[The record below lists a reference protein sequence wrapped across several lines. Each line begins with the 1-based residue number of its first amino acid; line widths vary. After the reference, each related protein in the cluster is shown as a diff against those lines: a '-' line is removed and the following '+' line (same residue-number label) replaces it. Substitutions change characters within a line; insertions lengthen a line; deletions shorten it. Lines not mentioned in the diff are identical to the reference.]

1 MAQEIELKF
10 IVNHSAVEA
19 LRDHLNTLD
28 GEHHDPV
35 QLLNIYYE
43 TPDNWLR
50 GHDMGLRIRGENG
63 RYEMTM
69 KVAGRVTGGLHQRP
83 EYNVA
88 LSAPTLDLAQLPTEV
103 WPNGELPAD
112 LASRVQPLFSTDFYR
127 EKWLVE
133 VDGSQIEIALDQGE
147 VKAGEFAEPICEL
160 ELELLSG
167 DMRAVLKLA
176 NQLVSQTGLRQGS
189 LSKAARGYHLAQGN
203 PAREIKPTTILHV
216 AAKADVEQGLE
227 AALELALAQWQ
238 YHEELWVR
246 GNDAAKEQVLAAIGL
261 VRHTLML
268 FGGIVPRKASTHLRD
283 LLTQCEATIASA
295 VSAVTAVYSTE
306 TAMAKLALT
315 EWLVSK
321 AWQPFLDAK
330 AQSKMSDSFKRF
342 ADIHLSRHAAELKSV
357 FCQPL
362 GDRYRDQLPRLTRDI
377 DSILLLAGYYDP
389 VVAQDWL
396 ENWQGC
402 VTLLRPGN
410 ALKLNISVM
419 RQTIRNRSGC
429 TAENVNQARIKS
441 LMKPLSSPLQQYWQ
455 TVVERLPEPL
465 AEESLS
471 AQAKSVLTFSDFVQ
485 DSVIAHPEWLTE
497 LESQPPQADE
507 WQHYAAWLQEALS
520 NVSDEAGLMRELRL
534 FRRRIMVRIA
544 WAQTLALVT
553 EESILQQLS
562 HLAET
567 LIVAARDWLYD
578 ACCREWG
585 TPCNAQGEAQPLLI
599 LGMGKLGGGELN
611 FSSDIDLIF
620 AWPEHGCTQ
629 GGRRELDNA
638 QFFTRMGQRL
648 IKVLDQPTQD
658 GFVYRVD
665 MRLRPFGESGPLVL
679 SFAALEDYYQEQ
691 GRDWERYA
699 MVKARIMGDSDGV
712 YANELRA
719 MLRPFVFRRYI
730 DFSVI
735 QSLRNMKGMIAR
747 EVRRRGLTDN
757 IKLGAGGIREIEF
770 IVQVFQ
776 LIRGGREPSLQSRAL
791 LPTLSAIAALH
802 LLSEN
807 DAEQLR
813 VAYLFLRRL
822 ENLLQSINDEQTQ
835 TLPSD
840 ELTRARLAW
849 AMDFADWPQ
858 LTGVLTAHM
867 ANVRRVFN
875 ELIGDDESET
885 QEESL
890 SEQWRELWQDALQ
903 EDDTTPVLAHLS
915 EDERKQ
921 VLMLIADFRK
931 ELDKRTIGPRGR
943 QVLDHLMPHLL
954 SDVCAREDAAVT
966 LSRIT
971 ALLVG
976 IVTRTTYLE
985 LLSEFPAALKH
996 LISLCAASP
1005 MIASQLARYPLLL
1018 DELLDPNTLYQPT
1031 ATDAYRDELRQ
1042 YLLRVPED
1050 DEEQQLEALRQFKQ
1064 AQLLRIAAADIAGTL
1079 PVMKVS
1085 DHLTWLAEAMIDAVV
1100 QQAWVQMVARYGK
1113 PNHLNERE
1121 GRGFAVVGYGKL
1133 GGWELGYSSDLDLIF
1148 LHDCPMDAMTDG
1160 EREIDGR
1167 QFYLRLAQ
1175 RIMHLFSTRTSSGI
1189 LYEVDARL
1197 RPSGAAG
1204 MLVTSAEAF
1213 ADYQKNEAWTW
1224 EHQALV
1230 RARVVYGDPQLTAH
1244 FDAVRRE
1251 IMTLPREGKTLQTE
1265 VREMREKMRAHLGNK
1280 HRDRFDIKADEG
1292 GITDIEFITQYLVLR
1307 YAHEKPK
1314 LTRWSD
1320 NVRILELLAQNDIME
1335 EQEAMALTRAYTTLR
1350 DELHHLALQ
1359 ELPGHVSEDCF
1370 TAERELVRASWQKWL
1385 VEE

>member
-1 MAQEIELKF
+1 
-10 IVNHSAVEA
+10 
-19 LRDHLNTLD
+19 
-28 GEHHDPV
+28 
-35 QLLNIYYE
+35 
-43 TPDNWLR
+43 
-50 GHDMGLRIRGENG
+50 
-63 RYEMTM
+63 M
-69 KVAGRVTGGLHQRP
+69 K
-83 EYNVA
+83 
-88 LSAPTLDLAQLPTEV
+88 S
-103 WPNGELPAD
+103 
-112 LASRVQPLFSTDFYR
+112 
-127 EKWLVE
+127 
-133 VDGSQIEIALDQGE
+133 
-147 VKAGEFAEPICEL
+147 
-160 ELELLSG
+160 
-167 DMRAVLKLA
+167 
-176 NQLVSQTGLRQGS
+176 
-189 LSKAARGYHLAQGN
+189 
-203 PAREIKPTTILHV
+203 
-216 AAKADVEQGLE
+216 
-227 AALELALAQWQ
+227 
-238 YHEELWVR
+238 
-246 GNDAAKEQVLAAIGL
+246 
-261 VRHTLML
+261 
-268 FGGIVPRKASTHLRD
+268 
-283 LLTQCEATIASA
+283 
-295 VSAVTAVYSTE
+295 
-306 TAMAKLALT
+306 
-315 EWLVSK
+315 
-321 AWQPFLDAK
+321 
-330 AQSKMSDSFKRF
+330 
-342 ADIHLSRHAAELKSV
+342 
-357 FCQPL
+357 
-362 GDRYRDQLPRLTRDI
+362 
-377 DSILLLAGYYDP
+377 
-389 VVAQDWL
+389 
-396 ENWQGC
+396 
-402 VTLLRPGN
+402 
-410 ALKLNISVM
+410 
-419 RQTIRNRSGC
+419 
-429 TAENVNQARIKS
+429 
-441 LMKPLSSPLQQYWQ
+441 LSSPLQQYWP
-455 TVVERLPEPL
+455 TVVERLPASLPET
-465 AEESLS
+465 ELS
-471 AQAKSVLTFSDFVQ
+471 AQAKSVLTLSDFVQ
-485 DSVIAHPEWLTE
+485 DGVIAHPHWLAE
-497 LESQPPQADE
+497 LESVPPQADE
-507 WQHYAAWLQEALS
+507 WQQYGEWLQAALATV
-520 NVSDEAGLMRELRL
+520 NDEATLMHELRL
-534 FRRRIMVRIA
+534 FRRRVMVRIA
-544 WAQTLALVT
+544 WAQALSLVEDT
-553 EESILQQLS
+553 DILQQLS

-567 LIVAARDWLYD
+567 LIVSARDWLYD

-585 TPCNAQGEAQPLLI
+585 TPCSQEGIPQPLLI

-620 AWPEHGCTQ
+620 AWPEHGSTQ

-665 MRLRPFGESGPLVL
+665 MRLRPFGDSGPLVL

-699 MVKARIMGDSDGV
+699 MVKARIMGETDGRYV
-712 YANELRA
+712 EELRA

-747 EVRRRGLTDN
+747 EVRRRGLKDN

-776 LIRGGREPSLQSRAL
+776 LIRGGREPSLQSRSL
-791 LPTLSAIAALH
+791 LPTLRAIAALH
-802 LLSEN
+802 LLPEN

-813 VAYLFLRRL
+813 QAYLFLRRL

-835 TLPSD
+835 TLPGD
-840 ELTRARLAW
+840 ELNRARLAW
-849 AMDFADWPQ
+849 GMNADDWQQ
-858 LTGVLTAHM
+858 LTETLEGHM

-875 ELIGDDESET
+875 ELIGDDETET
-885 QEESL
+885 QEDAL

-903 EDDTTPVLAHLS
+903 EDDTPPVLAHLT
-915 EDERKQ
+915 DDDRMR
-921 VLMLIADFRK
+921 VLALIADFRK

-954 SDVCAREDAAVT
+954 SDVCTRQDAFLP

-971 ALLVG
+971 PLLVG

-985 LLSEFPAALKH
+985 LLSEFPGALKH

-1005 MIASQLARYPLLL
+1005 MVASQLARYPLLL

-1064 AQLLRIAAADIAGTL
+1064 TQLLRIAAADIAGTL

-1100 QQAWVQMVARYGK
+1100 QQAWLQMVARYGQ
-1113 PNHLNERE
+1113 PTHLAERD

-1148 LHDCPMDAMTDG
+1148 LHDCPVDVMTDG
-1160 EREIDGR
+1160 DREIDGR

-1204 MLVTSAEAF
+1204 MLVTSTESF

-1230 RARVVYGDPQLTAH
+1230 RARVVYGDPQLTSQ
-1244 FDAVRRE
+1244 FDTVRRD
-1251 IMTLPREGKTLQTE
+1251 IMTLPRDGKTLQTE

-1307 YAHEKPK
+1307 YAHDKPK

-1320 NVRILELLAQNDIME
+1320 NVRILELLAQNDIMD
-1335 EQEAMALTRAYTTLR
+1335 EQEAMALTHAYTTLR

-1359 ELPGHVSEDCF
+1359 EQPGHVAQTCF
-1370 TAERELVRASWQKWL
+1370 EAERTQVGASWQKWL
-1385 VEE
+1385 VA

>member
-1 MAQEIELKF
+1 
-10 IVNHSAVEA
+10 
-19 LRDHLNTLD
+19 
-28 GEHHDPV
+28 
-35 QLLNIYYE
+35 
-43 TPDNWLR
+43 
-50 GHDMGLRIRGENG
+50 
-63 RYEMTM
+63 
-69 KVAGRVTGGLHQRP
+69 
-83 EYNVA
+83 
-88 LSAPTLDLAQLPTEV
+88 
-103 WPNGELPAD
+103 
-112 LASRVQPLFSTDFYR
+112 
-127 EKWLVE
+127 
-133 VDGSQIEIALDQGE
+133 
-147 VKAGEFAEPICEL
+147 
-160 ELELLSG
+160 
-167 DMRAVLKLA
+167 
-176 NQLVSQTGLRQGS
+176 
-189 LSKAARGYHLAQGN
+189 
-203 PAREIKPTTILHV
+203 
-216 AAKADVEQGLE
+216 
-227 AALELALAQWQ
+227 
-238 YHEELWVR
+238 
-246 GNDAAKEQVLAAIGL
+246 
-261 VRHTLML
+261 
-268 FGGIVPRKASTHLRD
+268 
-283 LLTQCEATIASA
+283 
-295 VSAVTAVYSTE
+295 
-306 TAMAKLALT
+306 
-315 EWLVSK
+315 
-321 AWQPFLDAK
+321 
-330 AQSKMSDSFKRF
+330 
-342 ADIHLSRHAAELKSV
+342 
-357 FCQPL
+357 
-362 GDRYRDQLPRLTRDI
+362 
-377 DSILLLAGYYDP
+377 
-389 VVAQDWL
+389 
-396 ENWQGC
+396 
-402 VTLLRPGN
+402 
-410 ALKLNISVM
+410 
-419 RQTIRNRSGC
+419 
-429 TAENVNQARIKS
+429 
-441 LMKPLSSPLQQYWQ
+441 MKPLSSPLQQYWQ

-465 AEESLS
+465 AEEPLS

-485 DSVIAHPEWLTE
+485 DSIIAHREWLTE

-562 HLAET
+562 YLAET

-699 MVKARIMGDSDGV
+699 MVKARIMGDSEGV

-776 LIRGGREPSLQSRAL
+776 LIRGGREPSLQSCSL

-840 ELTRARLAW
+840 ELNRARLAW

-858 LTGVLTAHM
+858 LTGALTAHM
-867 ANVRRVFN
+867 NNVRRVFN

-915 EDERKQ
+915 EDDRKQ
-921 VLMLIADFRK
+921 VLTLISDFRK

-976 IVTRTTYLE
+976 IVTRTT
-985 LLSEFPAALKH
+985 
-996 LISLCAASP
+996 
-1005 MIASQLARYPLLL
+1005 
-1018 DELLDPNTLYQPT
+1018 
-1031 ATDAYRDELRQ
+1031 
-1042 YLLRVPED
+1042 
-1050 DEEQQLEALRQFKQ
+1050 
-1064 AQLLRIAAADIAGTL
+1064 
-1079 PVMKVS
+1079 
-1085 DHLTWLAEAMIDAVV
+1085 
-1100 QQAWVQMVARYGK
+1100 
-1113 PNHLNERE
+1113 
-1121 GRGFAVVGYGKL
+1121 
-1133 GGWELGYSSDLDLIF
+1133 
-1148 LHDCPMDAMTDG
+1148 
-1160 EREIDGR
+1160 
-1167 QFYLRLAQ
+1167 
-1175 RIMHLFSTRTSSGI
+1175 
-1189 LYEVDARL
+1189 
-1197 RPSGAAG
+1197 
-1204 MLVTSAEAF
+1204 
-1213 ADYQKNEAWTW
+1213 
-1224 EHQALV
+1224 
-1230 RARVVYGDPQLTAH
+1230 
-1244 FDAVRRE
+1244 
-1251 IMTLPREGKTLQTE
+1251 
-1265 VREMREKMRAHLGNK
+1265 
-1280 HRDRFDIKADEG
+1280 
-1292 GITDIEFITQYLVLR
+1292 
-1307 YAHEKPK
+1307 
-1314 LTRWSD
+1314 
-1320 NVRILELLAQNDIME
+1320 
-1335 EQEAMALTRAYTTLR
+1335 
-1350 DELHHLALQ
+1350 
-1359 ELPGHVSEDCF
+1359 
-1370 TAERELVRASWQKWL
+1370 
-1385 VEE
+1385 

>member
-1 MAQEIELKF
+1 
-10 IVNHSAVEA
+10 
-19 LRDHLNTLD
+19 
-28 GEHHDPV
+28 
-35 QLLNIYYE
+35 
-43 TPDNWLR
+43 
-50 GHDMGLRIRGENG
+50 
-63 RYEMTM
+63 
-69 KVAGRVTGGLHQRP
+69 
-83 EYNVA
+83 
-88 LSAPTLDLAQLPTEV
+88 
-103 WPNGELPAD
+103 
-112 LASRVQPLFSTDFYR
+112 
-127 EKWLVE
+127 
-133 VDGSQIEIALDQGE
+133 
-147 VKAGEFAEPICEL
+147 
-160 ELELLSG
+160 
-167 DMRAVLKLA
+167 
-176 NQLVSQTGLRQGS
+176 
-189 LSKAARGYHLAQGN
+189 
-203 PAREIKPTTILHV
+203 
-216 AAKADVEQGLE
+216 
-227 AALELALAQWQ
+227 
-238 YHEELWVR
+238 
-246 GNDAAKEQVLAAIGL
+246 
-261 VRHTLML
+261 
-268 FGGIVPRKASTHLRD
+268 
-283 LLTQCEATIASA
+283 
-295 VSAVTAVYSTE
+295 
-306 TAMAKLALT
+306 
-315 EWLVSK
+315 
-321 AWQPFLDAK
+321 
-330 AQSKMSDSFKRF
+330 
-342 ADIHLSRHAAELKSV
+342 
-357 FCQPL
+357 
-362 GDRYRDQLPRLTRDI
+362 
-377 DSILLLAGYYDP
+377 
-389 VVAQDWL
+389 
-396 ENWQGC
+396 
-402 VTLLRPGN
+402 
-410 ALKLNISVM
+410 
-419 RQTIRNRSGC
+419 
-429 TAENVNQARIKS
+429 
-441 LMKPLSSPLQQYWQ
+441 MKPLSSPLQQYWQ
-455 TVVERLPEPL
+455 TIAEQLPE
-465 AEESLS
+465 SVS
-471 AQAKSVLTFSDFVQ
+471 GVQAKSVLTFSDFVR
-485 DSVIAHPEWLTE
+485 DSIIAHPHWLTE
-497 LESQPPQADE
+497 LESAPPQADE
-507 WQHYAAWLQEALS
+507 WQQYGEWLQAALATV
-520 NVSDEAGLMRELRL
+520 NDEAALMHELRL
-534 FRRRIMVRIA
+534 FRRRVMVRIA
-544 WAQTLALVT
+544 WAQALSLVDDT
-553 EESILQQLS
+553 DILQQLS

-567 LIVAARDWLYD
+567 LIVSARDWLYD

-585 TPCNAQGEAQPLLI
+585 TPCSQDGIPQPLLI

-620 AWPEHGCTQ
+620 AWPEHGSTQ

-665 MRLRPFGESGPLVL
+665 MRLRPFGDSGPLVL

-699 MVKARIMGDSDGV
+699 MVKARIMGDTDGRYV
-712 YANELRA
+712 DELRA

-747 EVRRRGLTDN
+747 EVRRRGLKDN

-776 LIRGGREPSLQSRAL
+776 LIRGGREPSLQSRSL

-802 LLSEN
+802 LLPEN

-813 VAYLFLRRL
+813 LAYLFLRRL

-835 TLPSD
+835 TLPGD
-840 ELTRARLAW
+840 ELNRARLAW
-849 AMDFADWPQ
+849 GMNAENWSQ
-858 LTGVLTAHM
+858 LMETLEGHM

-875 ELIGDDESET
+875 ELIGDDETDT
-885 QEESL
+885 QEDAL

-903 EDDTTPVLAHLS
+903 EDDTPPVLSHLT
-915 EDERKQ
+915 DDDRLR
-921 VLMLIADFRK
+921 VLALIADFRK

-954 SDVCAREDAAVT
+954 SDVCTRQDASLP

-971 ALLVG
+971 PLLVG

-985 LLSEFPAALKH
+985 LLSEFPGALKH

-1005 MIASQLARYPLLL
+1005 MVASQLARYPLLL

-1064 AQLLRIAAADIAGTL
+1064 TQLLRIAAADIAGTL

-1100 QQAWVQMVARYGK
+1100 QQAWLQMVARYGQ
-1113 PNHLNERE
+1113 PTHLTERE

-1148 LHDCPMDAMTDG
+1148 LHDCPVDVMTDG

-1204 MLVTSAEAF
+1204 MLVTSAESF

-1230 RARVVYGDPQLTAH
+1230 RARVVYGDPQLTSQ
-1244 FDAVRRE
+1244 FDSVRRD
-1251 IMTLPREGKTLQTE
+1251 IMTQPRDGKTLQNE

-1307 YAHEKPK
+1307 YAHDKPK

-1320 NVRILELLAQNDIME
+1320 NVRILELLAQNDIMD
-1335 EQEAMALTRAYTTLR
+1335 EQEAMALTHAYTTLR

-1359 ELPGHVSEDCF
+1359 ELPGHVVQTCF
-1370 TAERELVRASWQKWL
+1370 EAERTLVRASWQKWL

>member
-1 MAQEIELKF
+1 
-10 IVNHSAVEA
+10 
-19 LRDHLNTLD
+19 
-28 GEHHDPV
+28 
-35 QLLNIYYE
+35 
-43 TPDNWLR
+43 
-50 GHDMGLRIRGENG
+50 
-63 RYEMTM
+63 
-69 KVAGRVTGGLHQRP
+69 
-83 EYNVA
+83 
-88 LSAPTLDLAQLPTEV
+88 
-103 WPNGELPAD
+103 
-112 LASRVQPLFSTDFYR
+112 
-127 EKWLVE
+127 
-133 VDGSQIEIALDQGE
+133 
-147 VKAGEFAEPICEL
+147 
-160 ELELLSG
+160 
-167 DMRAVLKLA
+167 
-176 NQLVSQTGLRQGS
+176 
-189 LSKAARGYHLAQGN
+189 
-203 PAREIKPTTILHV
+203 
-216 AAKADVEQGLE
+216 
-227 AALELALAQWQ
+227 
-238 YHEELWVR
+238 
-246 GNDAAKEQVLAAIGL
+246 
-261 VRHTLML
+261 
-268 FGGIVPRKASTHLRD
+268 
-283 LLTQCEATIASA
+283 
-295 VSAVTAVYSTE
+295 
-306 TAMAKLALT
+306 
-315 EWLVSK
+315 
-321 AWQPFLDAK
+321 
-330 AQSKMSDSFKRF
+330 
-342 ADIHLSRHAAELKSV
+342 
-357 FCQPL
+357 
-362 GDRYRDQLPRLTRDI
+362 
-377 DSILLLAGYYDP
+377 
-389 VVAQDWL
+389 
-396 ENWQGC
+396 
-402 VTLLRPGN
+402 
-410 ALKLNISVM
+410 
-419 RQTIRNRSGC
+419 
-429 TAENVNQARIKS
+429 
-441 LMKPLSSPLQQYWQ
+441 MKPLSSPLQQYWQ

-497 LESQPPQADE
+497 LESQSPQADE

-776 LIRGGREPSLQSRAL
+776 LIRGGREPSLQSRSL
-791 LPTLSAIAALH
+791 LPTLSTIAALH

-840 ELTRARLAW
+840 ELNRARLAW

-858 LTGVLTAHM
+858 LTGALTRHM
-867 ANVRRVFN
+867 TNVRRVFN

-915 EDERKQ
+915 ED
-921 VLMLIADFRK
+921 
-931 ELDKRTIGPRGR
+931 
-943 QVLDHLMPHLL
+943 
-954 SDVCAREDAAVT
+954 
-966 LSRIT
+966 
-971 ALLVG
+971 
-976 IVTRTTYLE
+976 
-985 LLSEFPAALKH
+985 
-996 LISLCAASP
+996 
-1005 MIASQLARYPLLL
+1005 
-1018 DELLDPNTLYQPT
+1018 
-1031 ATDAYRDELRQ
+1031 
-1042 YLLRVPED
+1042 
-1050 DEEQQLEALRQFKQ
+1050 
-1064 AQLLRIAAADIAGTL
+1064 
-1079 PVMKVS
+1079 
-1085 DHLTWLAEAMIDAVV
+1085 
-1100 QQAWVQMVARYGK
+1100 
-1113 PNHLNERE
+1113 
-1121 GRGFAVVGYGKL
+1121 
-1133 GGWELGYSSDLDLIF
+1133 
-1148 LHDCPMDAMTDG
+1148 
-1160 EREIDGR
+1160 
-1167 QFYLRLAQ
+1167 
-1175 RIMHLFSTRTSSGI
+1175 
-1189 LYEVDARL
+1189 
-1197 RPSGAAG
+1197 
-1204 MLVTSAEAF
+1204 
-1213 ADYQKNEAWTW
+1213 
-1224 EHQALV
+1224 
-1230 RARVVYGDPQLTAH
+1230 
-1244 FDAVRRE
+1244 
-1251 IMTLPREGKTLQTE
+1251 
-1265 VREMREKMRAHLGNK
+1265 
-1280 HRDRFDIKADEG
+1280 DR
-1292 GITDIEFITQYLVLR
+1292 
-1307 YAHEKPK
+1307 
-1314 LTRWSD
+1314 
-1320 NVRILELLAQNDIME
+1320 
-1335 EQEAMALTRAYTTLR
+1335 
-1350 DELHHLALQ
+1350 
-1359 ELPGHVSEDCF
+1359 
-1370 TAERELVRASWQKWL
+1370 
-1385 VEE
+1385 

>member
-1 MAQEIELKF
+1 
-10 IVNHSAVEA
+10 
-19 LRDHLNTLD
+19 
-28 GEHHDPV
+28 
-35 QLLNIYYE
+35 
-43 TPDNWLR
+43 
-50 GHDMGLRIRGENG
+50 
-63 RYEMTM
+63 
-69 KVAGRVTGGLHQRP
+69 
-83 EYNVA
+83 
-88 LSAPTLDLAQLPTEV
+88 
-103 WPNGELPAD
+103 
-112 LASRVQPLFSTDFYR
+112 
-127 EKWLVE
+127 
-133 VDGSQIEIALDQGE
+133 
-147 VKAGEFAEPICEL
+147 
-160 ELELLSG
+160 
-167 DMRAVLKLA
+167 
-176 NQLVSQTGLRQGS
+176 
-189 LSKAARGYHLAQGN
+189 
-203 PAREIKPTTILHV
+203 
-216 AAKADVEQGLE
+216 
-227 AALELALAQWQ
+227 
-238 YHEELWVR
+238 
-246 GNDAAKEQVLAAIGL
+246 
-261 VRHTLML
+261 
-268 FGGIVPRKASTHLRD
+268 
-283 LLTQCEATIASA
+283 
-295 VSAVTAVYSTE
+295 
-306 TAMAKLALT
+306 
-315 EWLVSK
+315 
-321 AWQPFLDAK
+321 
-330 AQSKMSDSFKRF
+330 
-342 ADIHLSRHAAELKSV
+342 
-357 FCQPL
+357 
-362 GDRYRDQLPRLTRDI
+362 
-377 DSILLLAGYYDP
+377 
-389 VVAQDWL
+389 
-396 ENWQGC
+396 
-402 VTLLRPGN
+402 
-410 ALKLNISVM
+410 
-419 RQTIRNRSGC
+419 
-429 TAENVNQARIKS
+429 
-441 LMKPLSSPLQQYWQ
+441 MKPLSSPLQQYWQ
-455 TVVERLPEPL
+455 IIAEQLPE
-465 AEESLS
+465 SVS
-471 AQAKSVLTFSDFVQ
+471 GVQAKSVLTFSDFVR
-485 DSVIAHPEWLTE
+485 DSVIAHPHWLTE
-497 LESQPPQADE
+497 LESAPPQADE
-507 WQHYAAWLQEALS
+507 WQQYGEWLQATLATV
-520 NVSDEAGLMRELRL
+520 NDEAALMHALRL
-534 FRRRIMVRIA
+534 FRRRVMVRIA
-544 WAQTLALVT
+544 WAQALSLVDDT
-553 EESILQQLS
+553 DILQQLS

-567 LIVAARDWLYD
+567 LIVGARDWLYD

-585 TPCNAQGEAQPLLI
+585 TPCNQDGISQPLLI

-620 AWPEHGCTQ
+620 AWPEHGSTQ

-665 MRLRPFGESGPLVL
+665 MRLRPFGDSGPLVL

-699 MVKARIMGDSDGV
+699 MVKARIMGDTDGRYV
-712 YANELRA
+712 DELRA

-747 EVRRRGLTDN
+747 EVRRRGLKDN

-776 LIRGGREPSLQSRAL
+776 LIRGGREPSLQSRSL
-791 LPTLSAIAALH
+791 LPTLRAIAVLH
-802 LLSEN
+802 LLPEN

-813 VAYLFLRRL
+813 LAYLFLRRL

-835 TLPSD
+835 TLPGD
-840 ELTRARLAW
+840 ELNRARLAW
-849 AMDFADWPQ
+849 GMNADDWQQ
-858 LTGVLTAHM
+858 LTEMLEAHM

-875 ELIGDDESET
+875 ELIGDDETET
-885 QEESL
+885 QEDAL

-903 EDDTTPVLAHLS
+903 EDDTPPVLSHLA
-915 EDERKQ
+915 DDDRIR
-921 VLMLIADFRK
+921 VLALIADFRK

-954 SDVCAREDAAVT
+954 SDVCTRQDPAVP

-971 ALLVG
+971 PLLVG

-985 LLSEFPAALKH
+985 LLSEFPGALKH

-1005 MIASQLARYPLLL
+1005 MVASQLARYPLLL
-1018 DELLDPNTLYQPT
+1018 DELLDPATLYQPT

-1042 YLLRVPED
+1042 YLLRVPEE

-1064 AQLLRIAAADIAGTL
+1064 AQLLRIAAADIAETL

-1100 QQAWVQMVARYGK
+1100 QQAWLQMAARYGQ
-1113 PNHLNERE
+1113 PTHLAERE

-1148 LHDCPMDAMTDG
+1148 LHDCPVDVMTDG

-1213 ADYQKNEAWTW
+1213 ADYQRNEAWTW

-1230 RARVVYGDPQLTAH
+1230 RARVVYGDPQLTSQ
-1244 FDAVRRE
+1244 FDAVRRD
-1251 IMTLPREGKTLQTE
+1251 IMTLPRDGKTLQTE

-1307 YAHEKPK
+1307 YAHDKPK

-1320 NVRILELLAQNDIME
+1320 NVRILELLAQNDIMD
-1335 EQEAMALTRAYTTLR
+1335 EQEAMALTHAYTTLR

-1359 ELPGHVSEDCF
+1359 ELPGHVAQTCF
-1370 TAERELVRASWQKWL
+1370 DAERTLVRASWQKWL

>member
-1 MAQEIELKF
+1 
-10 IVNHSAVEA
+10 
-19 LRDHLNTLD
+19 
-28 GEHHDPV
+28 
-35 QLLNIYYE
+35 
-43 TPDNWLR
+43 
-50 GHDMGLRIRGENG
+50 
-63 RYEMTM
+63 
-69 KVAGRVTGGLHQRP
+69 
-83 EYNVA
+83 
-88 LSAPTLDLAQLPTEV
+88 
-103 WPNGELPAD
+103 
-112 LASRVQPLFSTDFYR
+112 
-127 EKWLVE
+127 
-133 VDGSQIEIALDQGE
+133 
-147 VKAGEFAEPICEL
+147 
-160 ELELLSG
+160 
-167 DMRAVLKLA
+167 
-176 NQLVSQTGLRQGS
+176 
-189 LSKAARGYHLAQGN
+189 
-203 PAREIKPTTILHV
+203 
-216 AAKADVEQGLE
+216 
-227 AALELALAQWQ
+227 
-238 YHEELWVR
+238 
-246 GNDAAKEQVLAAIGL
+246 
-261 VRHTLML
+261 
-268 FGGIVPRKASTHLRD
+268 
-283 LLTQCEATIASA
+283 
-295 VSAVTAVYSTE
+295 
-306 TAMAKLALT
+306 
-315 EWLVSK
+315 
-321 AWQPFLDAK
+321 
-330 AQSKMSDSFKRF
+330 
-342 ADIHLSRHAAELKSV
+342 
-357 FCQPL
+357 
-362 GDRYRDQLPRLTRDI
+362 
-377 DSILLLAGYYDP
+377 
-389 VVAQDWL
+389 
-396 ENWQGC
+396 
-402 VTLLRPGN
+402 
-410 ALKLNISVM
+410 
-419 RQTIRNRSGC
+419 
-429 TAENVNQARIKS
+429 
-441 LMKPLSSPLQQYWQ
+441 MKPLSSPLQQYWQ
-455 TVVERLPEPL
+455 TVVERLPELL

-507 WQHYAAWLQEALS
+507 WQHYSVWLQEALS

-562 HLAET
+562 YLAET

-658 GFVYRVD
+658 SFVYRVD

-699 MVKARIMGDSDGV
+699 MVKARIMGDSEGV

-776 LIRGGREPSLQSRAL
+776 LIRGGREPLLQSRSL

-840 ELTRARLAW
+840 ELNRARLAW

-858 LTGVLTAHM
+858 LTGALTAHM
-867 ANVRRVFN
+867 TNVRRVFN

-915 EDERKQ
+915 EDDRKQ
-921 VLMLIADFRK
+921 VLTMIADFRK

-1100 QQAWVQMVARYGK
+1100 QQAWGQMVARYGK

-1280 HRDRFDIKADEG
+1280 HRNRFDIKADEG

-1370 TAERELVRASWQKWL
+1370 TAERDLVRASWQKWL

>member
-1 MAQEIELKF
+1 
-10 IVNHSAVEA
+10 
-19 LRDHLNTLD
+19 
-28 GEHHDPV
+28 
-35 QLLNIYYE
+35 
-43 TPDNWLR
+43 
-50 GHDMGLRIRGENG
+50 
-63 RYEMTM
+63 
-69 KVAGRVTGGLHQRP
+69 
-83 EYNVA
+83 
-88 LSAPTLDLAQLPTEV
+88 
-103 WPNGELPAD
+103 
-112 LASRVQPLFSTDFYR
+112 
-127 EKWLVE
+127 
-133 VDGSQIEIALDQGE
+133 
-147 VKAGEFAEPICEL
+147 
-160 ELELLSG
+160 
-167 DMRAVLKLA
+167 
-176 NQLVSQTGLRQGS
+176 
-189 LSKAARGYHLAQGN
+189 
-203 PAREIKPTTILHV
+203 
-216 AAKADVEQGLE
+216 
-227 AALELALAQWQ
+227 
-238 YHEELWVR
+238 
-246 GNDAAKEQVLAAIGL
+246 
-261 VRHTLML
+261 
-268 FGGIVPRKASTHLRD
+268 
-283 LLTQCEATIASA
+283 
-295 VSAVTAVYSTE
+295 
-306 TAMAKLALT
+306 
-315 EWLVSK
+315 
-321 AWQPFLDAK
+321 
-330 AQSKMSDSFKRF
+330 
-342 ADIHLSRHAAELKSV
+342 
-357 FCQPL
+357 
-362 GDRYRDQLPRLTRDI
+362 
-377 DSILLLAGYYDP
+377 
-389 VVAQDWL
+389 
-396 ENWQGC
+396 
-402 VTLLRPGN
+402 
-410 ALKLNISVM
+410 
-419 RQTIRNRSGC
+419 
-429 TAENVNQARIKS
+429 
-441 LMKPLSSPLQQYWQ
+441 MKPLSSLLQQYWQ
-455 TVVERLPEPL
+455 TIAEQLPE
-465 AEESLS
+465 S
-471 AQAKSVLTFSDFVQ
+471 ASGEQAKSVLTFSDFVQ
-485 DSVIAHPEWLTE
+485 DSVIAHPHWLAE
-497 LESQPPQADE
+497 LESAPPRADE
-507 WQHYAAWLQEALS
+507 WQQYGEWLQTALATV
-520 NVSDEAGLMRELRL
+520 NDEAALMHELRL
-534 FRRRIMVRIA
+534 FRRCVMVRIA
-544 WAQTLALVT
+544 WAQALSLVDDT
-553 EESILQQLS
+553 DILQQLS

-567 LIVAARDWLYD
+567 LIVSARDWLYD

-585 TPCNAQGEAQPLLI
+585 TPCSQEGIPQPLLI

-620 AWPEHGCTQ
+620 AWPEHGSTQ

-665 MRLRPFGESGPLVL
+665 MRLRPFGDSGPLVL

-699 MVKARIMGDSDGV
+699 MVKARIMGDTDGRYV
-712 YANELRA
+712 DELRA

-747 EVRRRGLTDN
+747 EVRRRGLKDN

-776 LIRGGREPSLQSRAL
+776 LIRGGREPSLQSRSL

-802 LLSEN
+802 LLPEN

-813 VAYLFLRRL
+813 QAYLFLRRL

-835 TLPSD
+835 TLPGD
-840 ELTRARLAW
+840 ELNRARLAW
-849 AMDFADWPQ
+849 GMNADNWSQ
-858 LTGVLTAHM
+858 LTETLEGHM

-875 ELIGDDESET
+875 ELIGDDETDT
-885 QEESL
+885 QEDAL

-903 EDDTTPVLAHLS
+903 EDDTPPVLSHLA
-915 EDERKQ
+915 DDDRLR
-921 VLMLIADFRK
+921 VLALIADFRK

-954 SDVCAREDAAVT
+954 SDVCTRQDASLP

-971 ALLVG
+971 PLLVG

-985 LLSEFPAALKH
+985 LLSEFPGALKH

-1005 MIASQLARYPLLL
+1005 MVASQLARYPLLL

-1064 AQLLRIAAADIAGTL
+1064 TQLLRIAAADIAGTL

-1100 QQAWVQMVARYGK
+1100 QQAWLQMVARYGQ
-1113 PNHLNERE
+1113 PTHLAERE

-1148 LHDCPMDAMTDG
+1148 LHDCPVDVMTDG

-1204 MLVTSAEAF
+1204 MLVTSTESF

-1230 RARVVYGDPQLTAH
+1230 RARVVYGDPQLTSQ
-1244 FDAVRRE
+1244 FDTVRRD
-1251 IMTLPREGKTLQTE
+1251 IMTMPRDGKTLQNE

-1307 YAHEKPK
+1307 YAHDKPK

-1320 NVRILELLAQNDIME
+1320 NVRILELLAQNDIMD
-1335 EQEAMALTRAYTTLR
+1335 EQEAMALTHAYTTLR

-1359 ELPGHVSEDCF
+1359 EQPGHVAQTCF
-1370 TAERELVRASWQKWL
+1370 EAERTLVRASWQKWL
-1385 VEE
+1385 VA